1 MNISKVRTA
10 SVKCQTTET
19 DVTVKLNLDG
29 TGKYQINTGIGFFN
43 HMLELFAKH
52 SLIDLTIV
60 TKGDLNVDEH
70 HTVEDTGIVLGM
82 ALAKALGNKRGIERY
97 GFMVPMDETLAEV
110 ALDLGGR
117 SYMVWNVQFARAQIG
132 DMPTELFEH
141 FFKSLADNLKANI
154 HINLLYG
161 QNSHHQAEAIF
172 KAFAR
177 ALRSAVRVDQRT
189 RLVLPSTKGRL

>member
-1 MNISKVRTA
+1 MKSAIRTA
-10 SVKCQTTET
+10 RVKRQTTET

-29 TGKYQINTGIGFFN
+29 TGKYQIDTGIGFFD

-60 TKGDLNVDEH
+60 TQGDLNVDEH

-110 ALDLGGR
+110 ALDLSGR
-117 SYMVWNVQFARAQIG
+117 SYLVWNVQFSRDQIG

-141 FFKSLADNLKANI
+141 FFKSLADYLQANI
-154 HINLLYG
+154 HIHLRYG

-177 ALRSAVRVDQRT
+177 ALRIAVRVDQRT
-189 RLVLPSTKGRL
+189 RLLVPSTKGRL